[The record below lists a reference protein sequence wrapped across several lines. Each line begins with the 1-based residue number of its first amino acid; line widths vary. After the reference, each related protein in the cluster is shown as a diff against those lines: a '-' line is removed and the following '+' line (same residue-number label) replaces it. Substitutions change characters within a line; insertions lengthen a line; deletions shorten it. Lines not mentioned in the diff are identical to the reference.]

1 MKKSISWLTLG
12 IGLVLALILVRFSP
26 LSASNGFSLPMLTAL
41 LMSELGF
48 IITAIGAGI
57 SVNDV
62 LKQGVKLRPAVLLI
76 GNLLL
81 ALNFLNHGLSL
92 WSETGGLGP

>member
-1 MKKSISWLTLG
+1 MKKSIPWLTLG
-12 IGLVLALILVRFSP
+12 IGLLLSLMLIRFSP
-26 LSASNGFSLPMLTAL
+26 LGTSSGFMLPMLTAL

-48 IITAIGAGI
+48 IITSIGTGL
-57 SVNDV
+57 SVSDV
-62 LKQGVKLRPAVLLI
+62 LKQGVKLRAAALLI

>member
-1 MKKSISWLTLG
+1 MKKSIPWLTLG
-12 IGLVLALILVRFSP
+12 IGLLFSLMLIRFSP
-26 LSASNGFSLPMLTAL
+26 LGTSSGFMLPMLTAL

-48 IITAIGAGI
+48 IITSIGTGL
-57 SVNDV
+57 SVRDV
-62 LKQGVKLRPAVLLI
+62 LKQGVKLRPAALLI

-92 WSETGGLGP
+92 WSETGGPGP